1 MNRLN
6 VATRL
11 AIAALCLVASLPA
24 WPTGQPAERHDSPP
38 RQPIQQAQD
47 SRQAQAQGQS
57 QTQGS
62 QSLNDSD
69 RSSYRS
75 WAIVLPA
82 APWMPPMARVE
93 CASAQ
98 IDQSDQ
104 QVLWGAWRSAQAH
117 TNTSDCTVIA
127 LRNAKVETCQYAS
140 AKQVEDLLLAR
151 HLPAFAASDSSG
163 YIDLTPTQCA
173 ALRAPPAPALPVSL
187 IQVPQSQRAC
197 TSASSAAARRA
208 KARRPAARCS

>member
-1 MNRLN
+1 MNNSRAR
-6 VATRL
+6 V
-11 AIAALCLVASLPA
+11 AALALFLTTGAWATNRPELVP
-24 WPTGQPAERHDSPP
+24 
-38 RQPIQQAQD
+38 QQQ
-47 SRQAQAQGQS
+47 SQSQGQS
-57 QTQGS
+57 QFQGQTQGS
-62 QSLNDSD
+62 QSLTDSD

-75 WAIVLPA
+75 WAVVLPA

-104 QVLWGAWRSAQAH
+104 QVLWGAWRNAQAH

-140 AKQVEDLLLAR
+140 AKQVEDLLLVK
-151 HLPAFAASDSSG
+151 HLPAFSAADSSG

-173 ALRAPPAPALPVSL
+173 ALKAPPLPQLPVSL
-187 IQVPQSQRAC
+187 VQVPQPEPRAC
-197 TSASSAAARRA
+197 VPRPKHDHKKRA
-208 KARRPAARCS
+208 VKRIDCK